1 MTTALKM
8 NNDRKVGSKIIG
20 MSGNVMDNTV
30 IVRNDEKM
38 LSYSVKGDENITIVN
53 VNKKTKESDFVVISH
68 VEFEMISKLF
78 NWD

>member
-8 NNDRKVGSKIIG
+8 NKDRKVGSKLVG

-68 VEFEMISKLF
+68 AEFEMISKLF
-78 NWD
+78 N